1 MGRLGTT
8 ELILILGI
16 ALVVFG
22 PKKLPEIGKAMGQTI
37 RQFKDHANKVSE
49 DPLDDKASNLKE
61 DDVVNS

>member
-1 MGRLGTT
+1 MGRLGPM
-8 ELILILGI
+8 ELVLILGI

-49 DPLDDKASNLKE
+49 EPLEDKTSALKE
-61 DDVVNS
+61 EESLDA

>member
-1 MGRLGTT
+1 MGKIGTM
-8 ELILILGI
+8 ELVLILGI

-49 DPLDDKASNLKE
+49 EPLEDKTSNLKE
-61 DDVVNS
+61 DESLNA